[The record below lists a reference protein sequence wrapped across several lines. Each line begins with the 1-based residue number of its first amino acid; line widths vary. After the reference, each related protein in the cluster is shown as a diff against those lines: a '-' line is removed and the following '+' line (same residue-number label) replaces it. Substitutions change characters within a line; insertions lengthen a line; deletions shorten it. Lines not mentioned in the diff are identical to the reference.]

1 LTNLKSESKL
11 SPFDRV
17 ITPKTK
23 TTDKRTSLIYLG
35 AFALTLGSV
44 FAANTWITI
53 PDVEFGRGVANF
65 PACIKYS
72 VVDFDLEVTQA
83 RTTVS
88 ALDISN
94 LGIDCEGK
102 YLRVTLLGLSEEI
115 IGQLNSLQLGT
126 ASTLR
131 LAVDSL
137 EINPAS
143 VYGVNFELSDRPF

>member
-1 LTNLKSESKL
+1 MTNLKSESKR

-23 TTDKRTSLIYLG
+23 TTDKRTLLLYLG

-53 PDVEFGRGVANF
+53 PDVEFGRGIANF

-72 VVDFDLEVTQA
+72 VVDFDLEVTEA
-83 RTTVS
+83 GTTVS

-94 LGIDCEGK
+94 LGNDCEGK
-102 YLRVTLLGLSEEI
+102 YLRVTLLGLSDEEI
-115 IGQLNSLQLGT
+115 RGQFRSPQLGT
-126 ASTLR
+126 APTLR
-131 LAVDSL
+131 LPVDP
-137 EINPAS
+137 IDPATIH
-143 VYGVNFELSDRPF
+143 GVNFELSDRPF

>member
-1 LTNLKSESKL
+1 
-11 SPFDRV
+11 
-17 ITPKTK
+17 
-23 TTDKRTSLIYLG
+23 
-35 AFALTLGSV
+35 LGSV

-72 VVDFDLEVTQA
+72 VVDFDLEVTEA
-83 RTTVS
+83 GTTVS

-115 IGQLNSLQLGT
+115 IGQFNSLQLGT

-131 LAVDSL
+131 LAVDSV

>member
-1 LTNLKSESKL
+1 LTNLKSESKR

-53 PDVEFGRGVANF
+53 PAVEFGRGVANF
-65 PACIKYS
+65 PDCIKYS
-72 VVDFDLEVTQA
+72 VVDFDLEVTVA
-83 RTTVS
+83 GTIVS

-94 LGIDCEGK
+94 LGNDCEDK
-102 YLRVTLLGLSEEI
+102 YLRISLLGESDELV
-115 IGQLNSLQLGT
+115 GQISSPQLGS

-131 LAVDSL
+131 LSVDPQVIGP
-137 EINPAS
+137 ET
-143 VYGVNFELSDRPF
+143 VFGVNFELSDRPF

>member
-1 LTNLKSESKL
+1 LKSESKR

-17 ITPKTK
+17 FTPQTK
-23 TTDKRTSLIYLG
+23 RTDKRASLIYLG

-72 VVDFDLEVTQA
+72 VVDFDLEVTEA

-94 LGIDCEGK
+94 LGIDCDGK
-102 YLRVTLLGLSEEI
+102 YLRVTLLGLSDEEI
-115 IGQLNSLQLGT
+115 IGQFRSPQLGT

-131 LAVDSL
+131 LAVDSV

>member
-1 LTNLKSESKL
+1 MTNLKSESKL

>member
-1 LTNLKSESKL
+1 MTNLKSESKR